1 MRSIA
6 RNCIHVVSALCLF
19 SLVSGCGDGGGS
31 GASGLSYT
39 GSTSAATLT
48 PTNSASLLGG
58 AYTGGN
64 SGIIIGD
71 VTAGLTHY
79 DYGASR
85 RPRTLVLAEALIKFA
100 HLAAVDDTL
109 ARPETA
115 ATVTNIPGSSLN
127 GNCGGTATVDGS
139 YDDVGKTISISA
151 ILNNYCQDGTTLN
164 GTVGASG
171 LAVADAQN
179 NIKISSITI
188 TLAKLSAGY
197 GGDSF
202 TADGTMSIA
211 PQAGSTYIDNDIVL
225 TIDMLFKD
233 NATTKVYK
241 LENYRIAQSS
251 SIGTASYE
259 NITING
265 RYYDPDEGYV
275 DLSTP
280 TTIRIINNDQ
290 WPSSGSLRGTGNSSS
305 ATITAQ
311 SNTTY
316 QLDVDSD
323 GNGSVDSTESG
334 LWTNI

>member
-1 MRSIA
+1 MTIIA
-6 RNCIHVVSALCLF
+6 RHCIHVVSALCLF
-19 SLVSGCGDGGGS
+19 FLVSGCGAGGGNGS
-31 GASGLSYT
+31 SGLSYT
-39 GSTSAATLT
+39 GPTTAATLT

-64 SGIIIGD
+64 SGIIIGG
-71 VTAGLTHY
+71 VTAGLTNY

-85 RPRTLVLAEALIKFA
+85 RPRTLVLAGALIKFA

-115 ATVTNIPGSSLN
+115 ATVTNIPGSTLH

-151 ILNNYCQDGTTLN
+151 ILNNYCQNGTTLN

-188 TLAKLSAGY
+188 TLAKLTAGY

-241 LENYRIAQSS
+241 LENFRIAQSS
-251 SIGTASYE
+251 TIGTISYE
-259 NITING
+259 DITIDG

-290 WPSSGSLRGTGNSSS
+290 WPSSGSLRGTGNNSS

-316 QLDVDSD
+316 QLDVNSD